1 VRRARRSGRAR
12 SPADRRE
19 TKYKEVDVD
28 LPRMEL
34 KSERGQHMYET
45 AIDCPYSGLN
55 SIIAVAVGKQ
65 EPLGVTYDVYQIL

>member
-1 VRRARRSGRAR
+1 M
-12 SPADRRE
+12 
-19 TKYKEVDVD
+19 D

>member
-1 VRRARRSGRAR
+1 MSYRGIIDLAESVWARLQSG
-12 SPADRRE
+12 E
-19 TKYKEVDVD
+19 DVD
-28 LPRMEL
+28 P
-34 KSERGQHMYET
+34 SEYYPRGQPMYEA